1 MRFLKYFTLS
11 CLLFSF
17 SSGAHAADL
26 VLPDMEGKDHG
37 LSEFRGKWV
46 VLNFWAT
53 WCPPCIDEMPEL
65 ERFYETH
72 KDRNAVVIGVNM
84 EDVSVDILKA
94 FVDDMFIS
102 YPIWLAPPDGATT
115 LGRISALPTTLLIS
129 PQGELVERRVGG
141 ITAEMIERMIEK
153 HAHPQRQASNSKKG
167 G

>member
-1 MRFLKYFTLS
+1 MRFLKYFTLGW
-11 CLLFSF
+11 LLFSF
-17 SSGAHAADL
+17 SLGAHAADL
-26 VLPDMEGKDHG
+26 VLPDMGGKDHS

-65 ERFYETH
+65 ERFYEAH

-84 EDVSVDILKA
+84 EDVSIDILKA
-94 FVDDMFIS
+94 FVDDMFIT
-102 YPIWLAPPDGATT
+102 YPIWLAPPDGTTT

-129 PQGELVERRVGG
+129 PQGELVGRRVGG

-153 HAHPQRQASNSKKG
+153 HAHPQRQASNSKKRG
-167 G
+167 